1 MIRYLI
7 TAPIVASA
15 LAPASLAQSG
25 TDEPLPGHIL
35 RRDEAPLAI
44 IRGSHPRE
52 EGMWIQYLGL
62 DTGLRQN
69 ITVTDIIYP
78 DSPWENYLGERMDPH
93 DEKVVGATNFGNT
106 HNHYQNVL
114 SEVWNFKR
122 AANAVSVWG
131 DSAAWADGAKSWG
144 AFFSSRSNPSA
155 FVQDER
161 MTPYWPE
168 GLEPNDPENFD
179 CQLIGVEIDVLNG
192 GKPGNWPNMSKTA
205 LQLVGFGN
213 PNSMAIEVRCQ
224 GSGSKDPAN
233 WQGQFM
239 NGIYFLNS
247 VHKDGRMLVADMS
260 EARIGLDMDRPL
272 FKQGAIR
279 LRSEGVGT
287 GILYNGGASGEIYGG
302 LRWPDFE
309 DKKNWLTL
317 RAGEGG
323 IRMASRDNTKEFI
336 RVDNH
341 GGIYLRGTVYVN
353 GKMVD
358 FEKLTA
364 GQEEAQGAGLT
375 PGGPTGG
382 GLGWR
387 DAMLAT
393 LGAGVLGLGMMVV
406 RLQARLAAL
415 SGGTPSRG
423 APLATA

>member
-353 GKMVD
+353 GTMID
-358 FEKLTA
+358 FKKLA
-364 GQEEAQGAGLT
+364 ADQEEARGADLT

-382 GLGWR
+382 GWR
-387 DAMLAT
+387 DAMLAA